1 MLTLYKPSMEDLWF
15 RQQMLEDADTMAYN
29 RAWGG
34 TISFPKEKW
43 QSWLD
48 RWLCGPDGKRFYR
61 YLKDDETGSFVG
73 EIAYHWDEEECICLA
88 DVIVFAPCRGEGYG
102 REGLRLLCESA
113 RKNGI
118 DVLYDDI
125 AKDNP
130 AIRLFLSEGFEIE
143 AEKEMTFLLK
153 KKLK

>member
-34 TISFPKEKW
+34 TISFPKEKL
-43 QSWLD
+43 QSWFD

-88 DVIVFAPCRGEGYG
+88 DVIVFAPCRGEGCG

-125 AKDNP
+125 AKGNP

>member
-1 MLTLYKPSMEDLWF
+1 MLTLYKPSIDDLWF
-15 RQQMLEDADTMAYN
+15 RQQMLEDPDTMAYN

-43 QSWLD
+43 KSWHD

-73 EIAYHWDEEECICLA
+73 EIAYHWDEEEGICLA
-88 DVIVFAPCRGEGYG
+88 DVIVFASCRGQGYG

>member
-88 DVIVFAPCRGEGYG
+88 DVIVFASCRGQGYG